1 MRYVLGVRPKNLA
14 AALLLSGLI
23 AGAICVLTSP
33 VTANN
38 AAGVTVSV
46 NRASK
51 GDRLPQATTVTPAR
65 HDSISSK
72 KPAPSQPPNRT
83 LIGCETAFS
92 PVAHP
97 ANANILT
104 HCAA

>member
-1 MRYVLGVRPKNLA
+1 MRYVFGERLKNIT

-23 AGAICVLTSP
+23 AGVICALTSP

-46 NRASK
+46 NRTSK
-51 GDRLPQATTVTPAR
+51 GDRLPQTTTVAPVR

-72 KPAPSQPPNRT
+72 KTAPSQAPTRT
-83 LIGCETAFS
+83 PIGCETAFS

-97 ANANILT
+97 AHANILT

>member
-1 MRYVLGVRPKNLA
+1 MRYVSGERVKNLA

-23 AGAICVLTSP
+23 AGAICALTSP

-46 NRASK
+46 NRAGK
-51 GDRLPQATTVTPAR
+51 GDRLPQAMTVTPAR
-65 HDSISSK
+65 NSISSE
-72 KPAPSQPPNRT
+72 KPAPSQKPNRT

>member
-1 MRYVLGVRPKNLA
+1 MRDLFGQRLRNIA
-14 AALLLSGLI
+14 AALLASGLI
-23 AGAICVLTSP
+23 AGLICALTSP
-33 VTANN
+33 VTAKNSP
-38 AAGVTVSV
+38 GVTVSV

-51 GDRLPQATTVTPAR
+51 GDRLPQATTVTPSR

-72 KPAPSQPPNRT
+72 KTTPRETPTRT
-83 LIGCETAFS
+83 PIGCETAFS

-97 ANANILT
+97 AHANILT